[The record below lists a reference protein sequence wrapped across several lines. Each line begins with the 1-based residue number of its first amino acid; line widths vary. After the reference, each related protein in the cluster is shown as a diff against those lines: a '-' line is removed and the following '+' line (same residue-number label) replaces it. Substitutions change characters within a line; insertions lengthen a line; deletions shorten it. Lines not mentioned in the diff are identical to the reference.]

1 MFYGGKYNENS
12 GELKTLS
19 LSEFYNQGLVNERI
33 QRLKYRKDID
43 FYLDSSDKRKSLVRK
58 KVKPSTR
65 IPKTI
70 AYHEIVEGV
79 NLFDLPL
86 EETSNLKKI
95 FKLKFT
101 ETKEFQLDKLSY
113 LPYLN
118 GLIVQF
124 SYILYNQ
131 EIFSKDNNS
140 LFPCLEH
147 LDLSFNGLNSDIF
160 LYVRKIK
167 MLRVLNLMGNNI
179 DSEICDLKEMENLE
193 ELILSHNK
201 IESYYLSNSES
212 FTKINTNSFILQNQN
227 DIKEIMENPNQN
239 YKSDEKYYLY

>member
-86 EETSNLKKI
+86 VMFL
-95 FKLKFT
+95 LM
-101 ETKEFQLDKLSY
+101 
-113 LPYLN
+113 
-118 GLIVQF
+118 
-124 SYILYNQ
+124 
-131 EIFSKDNNS
+131 
-140 LFPCLEH
+140 LFLFLFH
-147 LDLSFNGLNSDIF
+147 L
-160 LYVRKIK
+160 
-167 MLRVLNLMGNNI
+167 
-179 DSEICDLKEMENLE
+179 
-193 ELILSHNK
+193 
-201 IESYYLSNSES
+201 
-212 FTKINTNSFILQNQN
+212 
-227 DIKEIMENPNQN
+227 
-239 YKSDEKYYLY
+239 

>member
-1 MFYGGKYNENS
+1 MFYGGKYNENP
-12 GELKTLS
+12 GEIKTLS
-19 LSEFYNQGLVNERI
+19 LSNFYNQGLVNERI
-33 QRLKYRKDID
+33 HRLKYRNDID
-43 FYLDSSDKRKSLVRK
+43 FYFDSSTKRKPLERR

-65 IPKTI
+65 IPKTTP
-70 AYHEIVEGV
+70 YHEIVEGV

-86 EETSNLKKI
+86 EETTNLKKI

-101 ETKEFQLDKLSY
+101 ETKEFQLDKLSC
-113 LPYLN
+113 LPFLN

-124 SYILYNQ
+124 SNIIYNQ
-131 EIFSKDNNS
+131 EIFSKDYHS
-140 LFPCLEH
+140 QFPCLEN

-212 FTKINTNSFILQNQN
+212 FTKINTNDFNLQNQN
-227 DIKEIMENPNQN
+227 DMREIEENPNQN
-239 YKSDEKYYLY
+239 CKSDQK